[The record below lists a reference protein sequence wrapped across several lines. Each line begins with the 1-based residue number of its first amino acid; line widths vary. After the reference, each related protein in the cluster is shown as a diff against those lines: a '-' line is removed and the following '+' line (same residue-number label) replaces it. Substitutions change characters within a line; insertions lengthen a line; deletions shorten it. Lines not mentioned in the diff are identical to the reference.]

1 MFKPSKLLLKYVNTT
16 PCDIYGVVGA
26 LIGYINGDPMFLEDN
41 FDKAVK
47 YVLDHGVSKEEL
59 FSEFDPKLGY
69 EQDPQK
75 WDEKY
80 YATAIVRLN
89 YNFCDE
95 RIQHVKKVAKKI
107 YQTEREK
114 NTSTKG
120 AKESEEKTP
129 KKTMDQQNI
138 NRAQEREIPIGLL
151 LLVIIVVVV
160 IILEVR

>member
-16 PCDIYGVVGA
+16 PCDIHGVVGA

-95 RIQHVKKVAKKI
+95 RIQHVKKI

-138 NRAQEREIPIGLL
+138 NRDQEREIPIGLL